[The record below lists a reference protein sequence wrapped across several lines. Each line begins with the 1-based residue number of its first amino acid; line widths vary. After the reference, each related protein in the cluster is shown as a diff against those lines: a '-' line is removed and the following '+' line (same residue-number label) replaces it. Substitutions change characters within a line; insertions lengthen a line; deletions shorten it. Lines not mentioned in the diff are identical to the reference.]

1 MTNKSKDIIVKIGIT
16 PSEAPFRITCLR
28 TFLYIAAIA
37 ESNAIKGGKSKV
49 IFQIDDTNVAK
60 RKHSNEE
67 IIDFYNMIGIL
78 PFKHSEVEITCQ
90 TDIKDECEKYFNI
103 LDKQGFIIRNE
114 DGTCAFDINKY
125 IEVYGPSIEVKGIVS
140 GNINFDARNLTDN
153 RRVVIRRSD
162 GSFLYNFSS
171 AIDII
176 HWKFTTLIRGNN
188 KMSSAA
194 FQNMFINS
202 LDIETPDYFHLPLL
216 LEEKKENEFNVN
228 ARSSIRDLFNN
239 GFSYM
244 PVLNYILG
252 TGYGDQMD
260 HYNSLEEFNE
270 QFEID
275 KLHKANSY
283 FDFNIMK
290 KQCNRF
296 FQQEMNYEEYYN
308 QLLRHIKLMG
318 WKEEMLKYSMI
329 GYEHRLSPQKI
340 YQLYNQLGV
349 KHFDEVLDDSTK
361 NKIITIIDSLL
372 IDYQSTINAL
382 LEDKEH
388 KKESLK
394 LVKYIL
400 SGYFDGLACDVYKSC
415 YNEEEYQK
423 RLTLVKEHLVRRN
436 I

>member
-103 LDKQGFIIRNE
+103 LDKKGFIIRNE
-114 DGTCAFDINKY
+114 DGTSAFDINKY

-153 RRVVIRRSD
+153 GRVVIRRSD

-194 FQNMFINS
+194 FQNMFIKM
-202 LDIETPDYFHLPLL
+202 Y
-216 LEEKKENEFNVN
+216 
-228 ARSSIRDLFNN
+228 
-239 GFSYM
+239 
-244 PVLNYILG
+244 
-252 TGYGDQMD
+252 
-260 HYNSLEEFNE
+260 
-270 QFEID
+270 
-275 KLHKANSY
+275 LH
-283 FDFNIMK
+283 F
-290 KQCNRF
+290 
-296 FQQEMNYEEYYN
+296 
-308 QLLRHIKLMG
+308 
-318 WKEEMLKYSMI
+318 
-329 GYEHRLSPQKI
+329 
-340 YQLYNQLGV
+340 
-349 KHFDEVLDDSTK
+349 
-361 NKIITIIDSLL
+361 
-372 IDYQSTINAL
+372 
-382 LEDKEH
+382 
-388 KKESLK
+388 
-394 LVKYIL
+394 
-400 SGYFDGLACDVYKSC
+400 
-415 YNEEEYQK
+415 
-423 RLTLVKEHLVRRN
+423 
-436 I
+436 